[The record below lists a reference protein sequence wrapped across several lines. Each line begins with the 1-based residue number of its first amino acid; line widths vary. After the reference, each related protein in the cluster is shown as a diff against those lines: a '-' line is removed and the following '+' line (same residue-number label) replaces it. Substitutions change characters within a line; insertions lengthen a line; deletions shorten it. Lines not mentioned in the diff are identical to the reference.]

1 MAKHFQKTISLPLPE
16 LREAEAKQ
24 AGLADLILG
33 MFEFTHGTFT
43 PSDVHRSL
51 TNAGYRY
58 RDTSVRAR
66 MTELTAAGRLVK
78 LDRVGSGPYG
88 MPEHFWR
95 LADPQD
101 NQTSLF
107 D

>member
-1 MAKHFQKTISLPLPE
+1 MTHFQKTIALPLPE

-24 AGLADLILG
+24 AGLAVLILG

-58 RDTSVRAR
+58 RDTSAR
-66 MTELTAAGRLVK
+66 TSV
-78 LDRVGSGPYG
+78 
-88 MPEHFWR
+88 
-95 LADPQD
+95 D
-101 NQTSLF
+101 NQRNELNSTHCLTNL
-107 D
+107 